1 MYALKVFKGTEL
13 VEQQECNDFA
23 NLKSLFDTAG
33 KIYLGLR
40 YEIWR
45 DGTVLV
51 YKGLL
56 DPPRDVHRNSAQKH

>member
-13 VEQQECNDFA
+13 VEQQECNGFE
-23 NLKSLFDTAG
+23 NLKVLIDTANEV
-33 KIYLGLR
+33 YLGLR

-51 YKGLL
+51 DKGLL
-56 DPPRDVHRNSAQKH
+56 DFPRNVHRNSAQKH